1 MMILMTLNCQV
12 KTVVAQTNIYSLYE
26 TNIYSLYEIY
36 NNKCIHLSLQINQIK
51 TYKKR
56 TINHQVEEWN
66 KKHINNQIDK

>member
-12 KTVVAQTNIYSLYE
+12 KTVVAQ

-56 TINHQVEEWN
+56 TIYHQVEE
-66 KKHINNQIDK
+66 

>member
-12 KTVVAQTNIYSLYE
+12 KTVVAQ

-66 KKHINNQIDK
+66 KKHINKQIDK

>member
-12 KTVVAQTNIYSLYE
+12 KTVVAQ

-56 TINHQVEEWN
+56 TIYHQVEEWN